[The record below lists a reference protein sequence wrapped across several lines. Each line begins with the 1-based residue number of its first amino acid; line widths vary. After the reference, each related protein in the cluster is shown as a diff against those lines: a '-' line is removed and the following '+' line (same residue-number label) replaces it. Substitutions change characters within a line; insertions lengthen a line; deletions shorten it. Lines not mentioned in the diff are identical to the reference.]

1 MQKLTEKQALDILKA
16 ALDKSV
22 KEGIFSTLND
32 VYTIVLAF
40 DTVAKKVIDESTN
53 DEFGQ

>member
-1 MQKLTEKQALDILKA
+1 MPKLTEKQALDILKA

-22 KEGIFSTLND
+22 KEGIFASLND

-40 DTVAKKVIDESTN
+40 DTVAKKVIDEKPI
-53 DEFGQ
+53 DELG